1 MNWNS
6 LGRLVS
12 TRHGGSGPVS
22 APHTQGLVITSGWR
36 YDLMLW
42 VGNLA
47 THGAWQALRQRTADL
62 VQLQPGESV
71 LDVGCGTGTL
81 ALIAKRRVG
90 ATGRVCGIDP
100 SVQMIA
106 RARRKAAHHGLGID
120 FQPGV
125 IEQLAFP
132 DHTFDVALSTFMMH
146 QVPDDVKQQGLAEIA
161 RVLKPGGRLLVVDT
175 RRPEA
180 APQSPRE
187 APPDRTTGS
196 AGPKRPV
203 HIGAWNSGVQDQPK
217 LMQAAGFVEIESGD
231 LQTRDTREARLP
243 EIGFA
248 LGRTGRSATE
258 EDRRAPL

>member
-1 MNWNS
+1 MSLNW

-12 TRHGGSGPVS
+12 TRHGGSGPAS

-47 THGAWQALRQRTADL
+47 TRGEWQALRQRTADL
-62 VQLQPGESV
+62 AQLQPGEYV

-81 ALIAKRRVG
+81 ALIVKQRVG
-90 ATGRVCGIDP
+90 AAGRVCGIDP

-106 RARRKAAHHGLGID
+106 RARRKAAHRGLAID

-132 DHTFDVALSTFMMH
+132 DGTFDVVLSTFMMH
-146 QVPDDVKQQGLAEIA
+146 QVPNEVKRQGLAEIA

-180 APQSPRE
+180 PAM
-187 APPDRTTGS
+187 APPEASHHGPARS
-196 AGPKRPV
+196 AGAKRPV
-203 HIGAWNSGVQDQPK
+203 HIGAWNSGVQDQPA
-217 LMQAAGFVEIESGD
+217 LMRSAGFVQIDSGE
-231 LQTRDTREARLP
+231 LPTGKAGETRLP

-248 LGRTGRSATE
+248 LGSIE
-258 EDRRAPL
+258 L